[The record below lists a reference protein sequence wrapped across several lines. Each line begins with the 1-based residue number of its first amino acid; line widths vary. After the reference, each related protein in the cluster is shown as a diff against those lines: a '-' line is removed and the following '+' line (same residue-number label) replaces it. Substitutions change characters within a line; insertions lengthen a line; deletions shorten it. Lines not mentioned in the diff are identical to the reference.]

1 MCTEFIMNICIT
13 NILFSSYGLFFFLV
27 RRSCHWE
34 GCRRKVMQCSSYWR
48 SAPCHVFNWIDCFKC
63 TPAYTNLQNTSRSN
77 NQGIKNRITAFG
89 EEWMTG
95 GRNRHSLPYI
105 SINNCNLKWVLS
117 CWHVHNWANN
127 VCNWVSEIS
136 GGANGAHKIYSSDIS
151 TSSLWEVELW
161 QEFDSRC
168 LWDTEGHER
177 EWTSHHC
184 GWYNSKLN

>member
-1 MCTEFIMNICIT
+1 MAALSISFLHERHAWDLKQVSIYKAEPHSKLELQKCHEHPNLLLLPEEQVAKQNHCKQPMCTEFIMNIFIT

-27 RRSCHWE
+27 RRSWHWE

-105 SINNCNLKWVLS
+105 SINNCNLK
-117 CWHVHNWANN
+117 
-127 VCNWVSEIS
+127 
-136 GGANGAHKIYSSDIS
+136 
-151 TSSLWEVELW
+151 
-161 QEFDSRC
+161 
-168 LWDTEGHER
+168 
-177 EWTSHHC
+177 
-184 GWYNSKLN
+184 